1 MVDHLPKEQRVPW
14 YIRLWVRLISRRA
27 TREEIEATE
36 VSDEEVERVMAK
48 LRPRMTELRQR
59 GVRS

>member
-1 MVDHLPKEQRVPW
+1 MTNEQVTPW
-14 YIRLWVRLISRRA
+14 YIRLWVRLTSRRA

-36 VSDEEVERVMAK
+36 VSDEDVERIMAK
-48 LRPRMTELRQR
+48 LRPRMAKLRER